1 MKKKI
6 LNILTIAF
14 LINTIGFIADG
25 DVKEPNVL
33 MRFFEFFMM
42 TGIVF
47 TLISIIYF
55 SYAFAKKNILKA

>member
-6 LNILTIAF
+6 LNILIIAF
-14 LINTIGFIADG
+14 LTTTIGFIADG
-25 DVKEPNVL
+25 DVKEPTVL

-55 SYAFAKKNILKA
+55 SYAFVKKNLLKT

>member
-6 LNILTIAF
+6 LNILTVALAIT
-14 LINTIGFIADG
+14 TIGFIVDG

-55 SYAFAKKNILKA
+55 SYAFAKKNLLKA

>member
-1 MKKKI
+1 MKKNI
-6 LNILTIAF
+6 LTLLTIAF
-14 LINTIGFIADG
+14 VITTIGFIADS

-33 MRFFEFFMM
+33 MQFFEFFMM

>member
-6 LNILTIAF
+6 LTLLTIAF
-14 LINTIGFIADG
+14 VITTIGFIADS

-33 MRFFEFFMM
+33 MQFFEFFMM

>member
-6 LNILTIAF
+6 LNILTVALAIT
-14 LINTIGFIADG
+14 TIGFIADG

-47 TLISIIYF
+47 TLICIIYF
-55 SYAFAKKNILKA
+55 SYAFAKKNLLKA

>member
-6 LNILTIAF
+6 LNILTVALAI
-14 LINTIGFIADG
+14 TTVGFIADG
-25 DVKEPNVL
+25 DVKEPNVF

-55 SYAFAKKNILKA
+55 SYTFTIKKILKA

>member
-6 LNILTIAF
+6 LNILTVALAI
-14 LINTIGFIADG
+14 TTVGFIADG
-25 DVKEPNVL
+25 DVKEPNVF
-33 MRFFEFFMM
+33 MRFLEFFMM

-55 SYAFAKKNILKA
+55 SYAFAKKNLLKA

>member
-1 MKKKI
+1 MKKKF
-6 LNILTIAF
+6 LNILTVALAITT
-14 LINTIGFIADG
+14 LGFIADG
-25 DVKEPNVL
+25 DVKEPNVI

-55 SYAFAKKNILKA
+55 SYAFTIKKILKA

>member
-14 LINTIGFIADG
+14 LITTIGFIADS

-33 MRFFEFFMM
+33 MQFFEFFMM

>member
-1 MKKKI
+1 MKKNI
-6 LNILTIAF
+6 LTLLTIAF
-14 LINTIGFIADG
+14 VITTIGFIADG

-33 MRFFEFFMM
+33 MQFFEFFMM
-42 TGIVF
+42 TGIAF

>member
-6 LNILTIAF
+6 LNILIVALAITT
-14 LINTIGFIADG
+14 LGFIADG

-33 MRFFEFFMM
+33 MRFLEFFMM

-55 SYAFAKKNILKA
+55 GYAFTMKKILKA

>member
-6 LNILTIAF
+6 LNILTVALAI
-14 LINTIGFIADG
+14 TTVGFIADS

>member
-6 LNILTIAF
+6 LNILTVALAI
-14 LINTIGFIADG
+14 TTVGFIADG

-33 MRFFEFFMM
+33 SRFLEFFMM

-55 SYAFAKKNILKA
+55 SYAFTIKKILKA

>member
-6 LNILTIAF
+6 LNILTVALAIAT
-14 LINTIGFIADG
+14 LGFIADG

-33 MRFFEFFMM
+33 MRFLEFFMM

-55 SYAFAKKNILKA
+55 SYAFAKKNLLKA

>member
-6 LNILTIAF
+6 LNILTIAS
-14 LINTIGFIADG
+14 IITTIGFIADG
-25 DVKEPNVL
+25 DIREPSVL

-55 SYAFAKKNILKA
+55 SYAFAKKNIMKA

>member
-6 LNILTIAF
+6 LNILNIAF
-14 LINTIGFIADG
+14 LITTIGFIADS

-33 MRFFEFFMM
+33 MQFFEFFMM

>member
-1 MKKKI
+1 MKKNI
-6 LNILTIAF
+6 LTLLTIAF
-14 LINTIGFIADG
+14 VISTIGFIADS

-33 MRFFEFFMM
+33 MQFFEFFMM

>member
-6 LNILTIAF
+6 LNILTVALAIAT
-14 LINTIGFIADG
+14 LGFIADG

-33 MRFFEFFMM
+33 MRFLEFFMM

-55 SYAFAKKNILKA
+55 GYAFTMKKTLKA

>member
-1 MKKKI
+1 MKKKF
-6 LNILTIAF
+6 LTLLTIAF
-14 LINTIGFIADG
+14 VITTIGFIADG

-47 TLISIIYF
+47 TLISIFYF

>member
-1 MKKKI
+1 MKKNI
-6 LNILTIAF
+6 LTLLTIAF
-14 LINTIGFIADG
+14 VITTIGFIADG

-33 MRFFEFFMM
+33 MQFFEFFMM

-47 TLISIIYF
+47 TLISIMYF

>member
-1 MKKKI
+1 MKKNI
-6 LNILTIAF
+6 LTLLTIAF
-14 LINTIGFIADG
+14 VITTIGFIADS

-33 MRFFEFFMM
+33 IQFFEFFMM